1 MRRGTVAA
9 MSENGKSKVALEHS
23 HDAAAIASRL
33 RGGPAASYLRDWV
46 LGGIDGAVTTFA
58 VVAGVTGAGLSPAI
72 ILILGIANLV
82 ADGFSMAAG
91 NYSGVKAERDD
102 IERLIAMERKHIAL
116 APEGEREE
124 VRQLFAAKGFTGD
137 DLEQAVALMTAD
149 EERWAQFML
158 QEEHGVAS
166 VSRSPLRAALVTFC
180 AFAVCGLAPLA
191 PFLLPATA
199 APMVVAT
206 ALTAATFFGIGSIK
220 AKWSTASWL
229 RSGFETLV
237 IGMIAAGLAFAAGK
251 MLKTLAGV

>member
-1 MRRGTVAA
+1 MLDSG
-9 MSENGKSKVALEHS
+9 GSKIALEHP

-58 VVAGVTGAGLSPAI
+58 VVAGVTGAGLSPSI

-102 IERLIAMERKHIAL
+102 IKRLIAMERKHISL

-124 VRQLFAAKGFTGD
+124 VRQIFIAKGFGGD

-199 APMVVAT
+199 APMAVASV
-206 ALTAATFFGIGSIK
+206 LTAATFFGIGAIK
-220 AKWSTASWL
+220 SKWSTVSWL
-229 RSGFETLV
+229 RSGLETV
-237 IGMIAAGLAFAAGK
+237 AIGMIAAGLAFAAGK